1 MNFRTLVIAACA
13 ILPVHVYAQQ
23 SPATLG
29 PANAASAGKSSP
41 NVQSAAVEEIVA
53 SEDDGYRAIA
63 YVVRWHGTRVLVEDP
78 LAKSRLSVG
87 DSLNFIASPHDVAGN
102 RLLSFVFTGPACK
115 CDRTSRNT
123 AVTQGGTSGAKSAI
137 GLVEEVLTAEEDGH
151 RFVAYIVQAQGARI
165 AVLDPLAQSNHVVG
179 ENISYLAIRNN
190 VTGNRIMAFL
200 AVPPS
205 DNATQAKQAAV
216 PVQAEQTGYIEEVL
230 ATSVDGFGY
239 TAYIV
244 KLLDARVVI
253 DDVPGAIPHRVGEQI
268 GFVTRRIPSP
278 NSAAPGILRFE
289 PRAPQADK
297 PVDVTISMTQET
309 ATVEEALTVQSDG
322 YRFVAYIVK
331 WHGARVA
338 VSDALSNTHYAVGD
352 KINFPASRATSP
364 SGRQLNFLLFNFDKS
379 AMPQQKQG
387 K

>member
-1 MNFRTLVIAACA
+1 MNFKTLIIAACA
-13 ILPVHVYAQQ
+13 ILPASLNAQQ
-23 SPATLG
+23 VAATPG
-29 PANAASAGKSSP
+29 TGSAASAAKSSP
-41 NVQSAAVEEIVA
+41 SVQSAAVEEIVA

-87 DSLNFIASPHDVAGN
+87 DNLNFIASPHDVAGN
-102 RLLSFVFTGPACK
+102 RLLSFVYTGPGCK
-115 CDRTSRNT
+115 CDGTSRNP
-123 AVTQGGTSGAKSAI
+123 AVTQGGTSGAKSAV

-165 AVLDPLAQSNHVVG
+165 AVSDPFPQSNHVVG

-190 VTGNRIMAFL
+190 VAGNRIMAFL
-200 AVPPS
+200 AVPP

-216 PVQAEQTGYIEEVL
+216 PAPAEQTGYIEEVL

-239 TAYIV
+239 TAYVV
-244 KLLDARVVI
+244 KLLDARVVV

-278 NSAAPGILRFE
+278 NSSEPGILRFE
-289 PRAPQADK
+289 PRAPEADK
-297 PVDVTISMTQET
+297 PVDVDMSMTQET
-309 ATVEEALTVQSDG
+309 ATVEEALTMQSDG

-364 SGRQLNFLLFNFDKS
+364 GGRQLNFLLFNFDKS
-379 AMPQQKQG
+379 AMPQQKRG